1 MLLSSNETSGGETI
15 LIVDDDLNTTA
26 FLKDLLLNAGFRCV
40 SCDCGQDA
48 LKTVKKGTVDL
59 VLLDIVMSDIN
70 GLTVTSQI
78 KMISGTRFL
87 PVILLT
93 ALSENKDK
101 VAGLM
106 YADDYIT
113 KPFSGEE
120 LLARIKSLLRIRK
133 LQNQLLSS
141 TSRYKCLYENFP
153 SMYITVDSSNNV
165 IDCNRSF
172 CDTFGLKK
180 EDVVGRSII
189 NIFREDRL
197 SLESFLSSLSRD
209 GSASVQ
215 QIKFRL
221 TGISGAPT
229 IMVKMNAVYVGDDET
244 GLSVVISMEDI
255 TQQLRLEDEQK
266 LARKQ
271 LYRSARLASI
281 GTLASGVAHELNN
294 PLTAIL
300 GFSSA
305 LIDRIKMKEAIDE
318 VELNQYLQI
327 INSEALRCRDTVEV
341 LTRFARESGIQTT
354 NVILRDCIENALKL
368 IQPKADKT
376 GISISNEVPDN
387 VIVRADSLKLGQVFV
402 NLISNCIDFCP
413 SGCEVSISPSV
424 SHDPS
429 RLYSVQISDNGPG
442 IKPDVLS
449 KIFDPFFTTKDIGGG
464 AGMGLAICHKIMED
478 CNGSIDIISESKKGT
493 KVNLVIPFEK
503 DYSR

>member
-1 MLLSSNETSGGETI
+1 MLLSSNETSGGKTI
-15 LIVDDDLNTTA
+15 LIVDDNLNTTA
-26 FLKDLLLNAGFRCV
+26 FLKDLILNAGLSCIT
-40 SCDCGQDA
+40 CDCGLDA
-48 LKTVKKGTVDL
+48 LKIVKKGTIDL
-59 VLLDIVMSDIN
+59 VLLDIVMPDIN

-78 KMISGTRFL
+78 KTISGKKFL

-93 ALSENKDK
+93 ALSESKDI

-120 LLARIKSLLRIRK
+120 LLARIKSLLRTRE
-133 LQNQLLSS
+133 LQNQLLLS

-153 SMYITVDSSNNV
+153 SMYITVDSYNNI
-165 IDCNRSF
+165 IDCNRFF
-172 CDTFGLKK
+172 CDTFRLKK
-180 EDVVGRSII
+180 DDVVGRSIF
-189 NIFREDRL
+189 NFFKEDRL
-197 SLESFLSSLSRD
+197 SLEHFLSSISRD
-209 GSASVQ
+209 QSASVQ
-215 QIKFRL
+215 QMKFCL
-221 TGISGAPT
+221 TGIAGSPT
-229 IMVKMNAVYVGDDET
+229 MMVKMNAVYVGDEET

-255 TQQLRLEDEQK
+255 TQQLRLEEEQK

-318 VELNQYLQI
+318 AELNQYLQI

-341 LTRFARESGIQTT
+341 LTRFAREGGIQTT
-354 NVILRDCIENALKL
+354 NVILHNCIENALKL
-368 IQPKADKT
+368 VQPRADKT
-376 GISISNEVPDN
+376 GIIISNEVPDN

-402 NLISNCIDFCP
+402 NVISNCIDFCP
-413 SGCEVSISPSV
+413 SGSNVSISPSA

-429 RLYSVQISDNGPG
+429 RLYSVRISDNGPG

-478 CNGSIDIISESKKGT
+478 CNGSIDIISEYDNGT
-493 KVNLVIPFEK
+493 KVNLEIPFEK